1 MTFTYDLSTNL
12 GKVRL
17 NIGDTDSA
25 NEVFSDA
32 EITSILSSSADDVN
46 LATGRA
52 LLIIAAQ
59 KSRLAKIKKAGNYS
73 EDTTKIAD
81 NLRKDAQVWFDQAA
95 TVPWDDV
102 MEQTFGDIGEEQFI
116 AREYLRD

>member
-12 GKVRL
+12 GQVRL

-32 EITSILSSSADDVN
+32 EITSILSSSSDDVN

-52 LLIIAAQ
+52 LLIIANQ

-81 NLRKDAQVWFDQAA
+81 SLRKDAQVWFDQASI
-95 TVPWDDV
+95 VPWDEV
-102 MEQTFGDIGEEQFI
+102 MEQTFGNIGEEQFI